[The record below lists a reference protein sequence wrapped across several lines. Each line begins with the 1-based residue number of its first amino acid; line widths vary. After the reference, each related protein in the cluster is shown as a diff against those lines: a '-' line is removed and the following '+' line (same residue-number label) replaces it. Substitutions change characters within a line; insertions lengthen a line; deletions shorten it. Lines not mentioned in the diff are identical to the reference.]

1 MRNPVGIVT
10 IMLLI
15 SLGMGGNLCLGQE
28 VGGPVSDSHEE
39 SPHGVYGYGM
49 RIRFETSTDSAGN
62 SGEGWG
68 DPQTMTGTFHSC
80 SAGSLMFTPEKR
92 GSGLTSIPVEDVLW
106 IEVSRGRS
114 SHAVPGAL
122 VGCLVGLAISA
133 ASQTS
138 SHEDEFLGG
147 FSDMEDNINRGVLIT
162 VISTLFG
169 AGVGSAM
176 GEEKWE
182 SMNRKSF
189 CPSISCGERGQY
201 QVSFGYSF

>member
-28 VGGPVSDSHEE
+28 IGDPVSGIHQE
-39 SPHGVYGYGM
+39 SPNGGYGYGM
-49 RIRFETSTDSAGN
+49 RIRFETSTDSTGN
-62 SGEGWG
+62 SWEGMR
-68 DPQTMTGTFHSC
+68 DPKTMTGTFYSC
-80 SAGSLMFTPEKR
+80 SAGSLMYMPEKH

-114 SHAVPGAL
+114 SHTVPGAL
-122 VGCLVGLAISA
+122 VGCLVGLVISA
-133 ASQTS
+133 ASQSS

-147 FSDMEDNINRGVLIT
+147 ISDMEDNINRGVLIT

-169 AGVGSAM
+169 AGVGSAI

-182 SMNRKSF
+182 SMNRNSF
-189 CPSISCGERGQY
+189 CPAISCGERGQY